1 MTTEIL
7 LMMDGQV
14 LHAAVPPGE
23 YIIGSDEDAGIRLDD
38 ASVSPAHARLVV
50 EDKTMTLEDL
60 GSEHGTFIEEE
71 PAVGATPLYDGQT
84 ARVGQVRLRVRQTAD
99 PRASGEEP
107 RYLRGQAVAAGGMG
121 TIHEARQTAMGRK
134 VAMKV
139 MLHAWHERSV
149 GRFLDEARI
158 TGMLEHPN
166 IVPVHELGLDGD
178 GQLFYTMKFVRGV
191 TLAEVVAGLSLG
203 RPEAARKYPLATL
216 LTVFQKV
223 CDAVAFAHSRGVWHR
238 DLKPENIMI
247 GDYGEVLVMDW
258 GLAKEAGFGRAE
270 APNGE
275 EEVPADSAPGRT
287 MEGTVLGTPTYM
299 APEQA
304 RGEVSEVDHRA
315 DVYALGVILHE
326 ILYLQPP
333 VRGTDRDELVRK
345 VGEGLLDKPEPRA
358 SLHLPAQRVPESLA
372 AVCRKAMAFERENRY
387 QRVPDLQADLTA
399 YQSGF
404 ATSAEQAGAAKQF
417 ALFVKRNRRVSI
429 AVAAALVALAAVSG
443 WFTFHLVQA
452 RWEAEQ
458 NAIRAEDGRREA
470 ERLTRLAQDETR
482 RAEKQE
488 QIARDQARIAEENL
502 ARATAA
508 ERGREEA
515 ETQRDSA
522 QQDLVAAAGGISEAA
537 DQQLAQAENFIL
549 QERADEAL
557 RALEAA
563 IELAPADPRF
573 RARRGDLRQSLWLF
587 DEAVQDYEAA
597 LAMGPD
603 ERVARNLELSREL
616 AAAGATSGEARRRLE
631 AELMRQDREA
641 EIPLMYQAADRE
653 SVAAGEVSARDLLL
667 ARLKPYTAQS
677 RWSGKERVKVLPDGA
692 LALDMSGLEIVDL
705 SMLRGTGVRDLNL
718 ADTNIGDLALLR
730 GLKLSRLDLTRAPV
744 SDLEPLSAM
753 PLEHL
758 QLLGTQ
764 IKSLEPLRGMPLREL
779 HADAPELRDFAAL
792 GSLRQLEV
800 LTLPGQAAG
809 VDLAGA
815 TALRTVAHA
824 RFDPASPLPADRFRA
839 LSARSDEEWERW
851 GPELSKLPSLEKIG
865 PERLTVRGDE
875 GVDLDLRGTGL
886 RDLALPA
893 DLPLRRL
900 EIDTADA
907 LLDLSPLA
915 GRGTL
920 RELDLTG
927 ANVASLAPLL
937 VGTKLESITTDRDVT
952 DLAALRNIPSLRR
965 AGFSR
970 EPDGLRARNK
980 ADEFFAARSRLEPT
994 AKKSDKDPAPKASEY
1009 FDDPEK
1015 AFAGWRILLRDG
1027 ASVPKLGR
1035 LSWVPD
1041 PLKEGG
1047 RGGGHLAYRERSE
1060 DGRSA
1065 YFSLS
1070 PDLFKPLGDL
1080 LGYTLEFDMRRSLSS
1095 NRWSKAGAD
1104 LEISNGTQ
1112 AIIRSLPDGPNPSWF
1127 RFVVNLGTD
1136 GWVEVGKENRAA
1148 SESVVR
1154 SVLSKPERIL
1164 IRAEYEHDRKFY
1176 GVEIDDVEFWDP
1188 AVVRRPL
1195 GKHGG

>member
-1 MTTEIL
+1 MMTTEIL
-7 LMMDGQV
+7 LMLDGQV

-38 ASVSPAHARLVV
+38 PCVSPAHARLVV
-50 EDKTMTLEDL
+50 EDNTMTLEDL
-60 GSEHGTFIEEE
+60 DSEHGTFIEEE

-99 PRASGEEP
+99 PRTTGEEP
-107 RYLRGQAVAAGGMG
+107 RYQRGQAVAAGGMG
-121 TIHEARQTAMGRK
+121 MIHEARQTAMGRK

-166 IVPVHELGLDGD
+166 IVPVHELGVDGD

-191 TLAEVVAGLSLG
+191 TLAEVVAGLGLG
-203 RPEAARKYPLATL
+203 RPEAARQYSLATL
-216 LTVFQKV
+216 LTIFQKV

-258 GLAKEAGFGRAE
+258 GLAKEAGFGRVEASIEEGE
-270 APNGE
+270 APVE
-275 EEVPADSAPGRT
+275 AAPGRT

-315 DVYALGVILHE
+315 DVYALGAILHE

-333 VRGTDRDELVRK
+333 VRGASRDELVRK
-345 VGEGLLDKPEPRA
+345 VGEGVLDRPEPHPT
-358 SLHLPAQRVPESLA
+358 LHLPAQRVPESLA
-372 AVCRKAMAFERENRY
+372 AVSRKAMAFERDGRY
-387 QRVPDLQADLTA
+387 QQVPDLQADITA

-417 ALFVKRNRRVSI
+417 VLFVKRNRRVSI
-429 AVAAALVALAAVSG
+429 AVAAALVSLAAVSA

-458 NAIRAEDGRREA
+458 NANIAEDGRREA
-470 ERLTRLAQDETR
+470 ERQKLVAQEQTRLAEEQ
-482 RAEKQE
+482 EK
-488 QIARDQARIAEENL
+488 IALEQARIAKENL

-508 ERGREEA
+508 ELGQKEA

-522 QQDLVAAAGGISEAA
+522 LEDLVSAAGGMSEAA
-537 DQQLAQAENFIL
+537 EQQLAQAENFIL

-573 RARRGDLRQSLWLF
+573 RARRGDLRQSLWRF
-587 DEAVQDYEAA
+587 DEAVQDYEAV
-597 LAMGPD
+597 LARGPD
-603 ERVARNLELSREL
+603 ERVALNLELSRKF
-616 AAAGATSGEARRRLE
+616 AGSSEEVRPELE
-631 AELMRQDREA
+631 AALMAQDREA
-641 EIPLMYQAADRE
+641 EIPLMYQAADRR
-653 SVAAGEVSARDLLL
+653 SVDAGEVSARDLLL
-667 ARLKPYTAQS
+667 ARLKPYTPQS
-677 RWSGKERVKVLPDGA
+677 RWSGKDRVKLLADGA
-692 LALDMSGLEIVDL
+692 FALDLSGLEIGDL
-705 SMLRGTGVRDLNL
+705 SMLRGTGVRELNL
-718 ADTNIGDLALLR
+718 ADTNVSDLALLR
-730 GLKLSRLDLTRAPV
+730 GLKLRRLDLTRTSVA
-744 SDLEPLSAM
+744 DLEPLSAM
-753 PLEHL
+753 PLEYL

-764 IKSLEPLRGMPLREL
+764 IKTLEPLRDMPLLEL
-779 HADAPELRDFAAL
+779 HADAPGLQNFAAL

-800 LTLPGQAAG
+800 LTLPVHSAG

-815 TALRTVAHA
+815 TALRTVSHA
-824 RFDPASPLPADRFRA
+824 RFQPASPLPADQFRA
-839 LSARSDEEWERW
+839 LSARSDEEWKRW
-851 GPELSKLPSLEKIG
+851 SPELRKLPSLDEIG
-865 PERLTVRGDE
+865 PERLTVRGAE

-886 RDLALPA
+886 RDLKLPA

-920 RELDLTG
+920 RELDLQG
-927 ANVASLAPLL
+927 ANVASLAPVLN
-937 VGTKLESITTDRDVT
+937 GSKIESITLDRDVT
-952 DLAALRNIPSLRR
+952 DLDALRQIPSLQRV
-965 AGFSR
+965 GFSR
-970 EPDGLRARNK
+970 EPNGLRARNTVE
-980 ADEFFAARSRLEPT
+980 EFFGARSRLKGA
-994 AKKSDKDPAPKASEY
+994 AKTSDKAPAPKAKES

-1015 AFAGWRILLRDG
+1015 AAAGWRVVLRDG
-1027 ASVPKLGR
+1027 KTSPKFGR

-1060 DGRSA
+1060 DSRAA
-1065 YFSLS
+1065 YFSL
-1070 PDLFKPLGDL
+1070 PPALFKPLGDL

-1095 NRWSKAGAD
+1095 NRRSNAGAD
-1104 LEISNGTQ
+1104 LLISNGEQT
-1112 AIIRSLPDGPNPSWF
+1112 IVSKFLDGPNPSWF
-1127 RFVVNLGTD
+1127 RYVLNLGTG
-1136 GWVEVGKENRAA
+1136 GWVEDGKEDRAA
-1148 SESVVR
+1148 SESLVQ

-1195 GKHGG
+1195 RKHGG